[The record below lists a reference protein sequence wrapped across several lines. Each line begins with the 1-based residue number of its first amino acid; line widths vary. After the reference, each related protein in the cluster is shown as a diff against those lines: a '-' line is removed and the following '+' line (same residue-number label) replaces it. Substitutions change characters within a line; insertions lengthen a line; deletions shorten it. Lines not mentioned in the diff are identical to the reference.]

1 MSVCLRVRRGNYKIY
16 DGIILSELAHYDII
30 TAIIRHVMQLV
41 RSHIPVSYFVFCF
54 YRFFLYMY
62 SVYIYI
68 YINVVLNHRPMSD
81 PRS

>member
-1 MSVCLRVRRGNYKIY
+1 MSVCLRVRRGHYKIY

-54 YRFFLYMY
+54 
-62 SVYIYI
+62 
-68 YINVVLNHRPMSD
+68 
-81 PRS
+81 